1 MNNLT
6 FVVQNF
12 CSIIVLIDCE
22 YYSKEEKGEDKSSVD
37 AEAVE
42 YPSLSEKAEE

>member
-12 CSIIVLIDCE
+12 CSITVLIDCE
-22 YYSKEEKGEDKSSVD
+22 YYSKEEKGEDKSS
-37 AEAVE
+37 ANVE
-42 YPSLSEKAEE
+42 VVEHLSLSESAEE